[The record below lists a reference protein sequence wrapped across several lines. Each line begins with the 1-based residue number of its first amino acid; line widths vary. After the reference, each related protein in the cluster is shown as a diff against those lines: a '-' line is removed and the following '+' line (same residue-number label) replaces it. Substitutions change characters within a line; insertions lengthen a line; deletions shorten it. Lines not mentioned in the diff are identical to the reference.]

1 MNTSLTTMDMR
12 HNEYGTGAGE
22 ALRSALSTNTRI
34 HTFNEIPLA
43 DIREGKIT
51 ELDLSAKALNAGD
64 AYVLAQLL
72 KVRTLSSSAMMMAL
86 SEP

>member
-1 MNTSLTTMDMR
+1 MNTSLTTVDMR
-12 HNEYGTGAGE
+12 RNKYGTGAGE
-22 ALRSALSTNTRI
+22 ALWSALSTNTRI

-51 ELDLSAKALNAGD
+51 ELDLSEKGLSAWD

-72 KVRTLSSSAMMMAL
+72 KVRNVLTLCMSARA
-86 SEP
+86 